1 MRCGVSLTCPLGQS
15 GANATSRLLTL
26 RSDTSQTTA
35 AQTIINRRHKTLN
48 YKLGDTKSEMRSWKF
63 SCIMRSCSCDWRKKN
78 WGGRGRGERMG
89 SAFGCIY
96 QQSNKPLVRRMYIF
110 AQSPCVSW
118 YIALQIHTRSCFSL
132 SIQTNYKAVPTQQ
145 NTLQVQSNLCRKK
158 ELQ

>member
-15 GANATSRLLTL
+15 GTNTASRLLTL
-26 RSDTSQTTA
+26 GLDTSQTTA
-35 AQTIINRRHKTLN
+35 AQTIINRGYKIWN
-48 YKLGDTKSEMRSWKF
+48 CKLGQTKSEMRSWKF
-63 SCIMRSCSCDWRKKN
+63 SCVMRPCSCDWRKKN
-78 WGGRGRGERMG
+78 WGGRGERMG

-96 QQSNKPLVRRMYIF
+96 QQSNKPHVRRMYIF